1 MRPVIRGISIAA
13 AILLAAGCSGGD
25 DADAAATATP
35 TATATA
41 TATEAPTATSTTA
54 APTTSTTEPPTTTT
68 TLPPPVDAGLDLPRS
83 GTYAH
88 VVITFTA
95 AEYANDTPG
104 TRLDDE
110 PEVGEERYLYLD
122 YEMEF
127 EQGYPGTSETFEVA
141 DFSLVLADGSAV
153 ASEMVD
159 FRRRILVQGDGPQS
173 VALAFPGDGYDLGG
187 ATVVFDNDVNEPIVI
202 PLDGPEP
209 TDPYPLTVVVD
220 ESADVVYEGGCAD
233 APGSVSVLDA
243 EWDVDAGLDEDAT
256 RIVGA
261 GTTRTVRGER
271 FVRIRLQGVA
281 GQGNCGGT
289 VFTDDAFRLVIDG
302 LPIGS
307 ENSFAKALDNG
318 EGVEVIFGFRVPTDV
333 AELFLDVGVA
343 DSTPARFEI
352 PVPDEFG

>member
-1 MRPVIRGISIAA
+1 MRPVTRGISIAA

-35 TATATA
+35 PATATA
-41 TATEAPTATSTTA
+41 TATEAPSTTSTTA

-68 TLPPPVDAGLDLPRS
+68 TLPPPVDAGIDLPRF

-88 VVITFTA
+88 VVITFTG

-110 PEVGEERYLYLD
+110 PDSGEQRYLYVD
-122 YEMEF
+122 YDMEF
-127 EQGYPGTSETFEVA
+127 EPAYPGTSEEFDVA
-141 DFSLVLADGSAV
+141 DFSLVLTDGTEVV
-153 ASEMVD
+153 AEMVD
-159 FRRRILVQGDGPQS
+159 FRRTILVQDDRPQS
-173 VALAFPGDGYDLGG
+173 VALAFPGDGYDLAG
-187 ATVVFDNDVNEPIVI
+187 ATVVFDNGVNEPLTVA
-202 PLDGPEP
+202 LDGPEP
-209 TDPYPLTVVVD
+209 TDPYPIPVTI
-220 ESADVVYEGGCAD
+220 EETADVVYEGGCAD
-233 APGSVSVLDA
+233 APGTVSVLEA
-243 EWDVDAGLDEDAT
+243 EWDVDSGVDVDGTA
-256 RIVGA
+256 IVSA
-261 GTTRTVRGER
+261 GTKRTLRDER
-271 FVRIRLQGVA
+271 FVRIRLQAVA

-307 ENSFAKALDNG
+307 ENGFAKALDNG
-318 EGVEVIFGFRVPTDV
+318 EGVEVIFGYRVPTDV
-333 AELFLDVGVA
+333 TELFLDVGVA